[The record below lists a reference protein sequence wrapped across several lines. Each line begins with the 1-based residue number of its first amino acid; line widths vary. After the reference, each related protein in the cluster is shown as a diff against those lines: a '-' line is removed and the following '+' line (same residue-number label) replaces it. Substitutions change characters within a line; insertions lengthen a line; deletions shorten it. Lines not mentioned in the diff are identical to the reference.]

1 MHISNYLF
9 IFATETKILNMEFI
23 ALFFT
28 ISALAFVLWLM
39 AVAMLFL
46 LKVAVGTT
54 GALYYSIKGLADFLL
69 KLLDRISRL
78 LHIEGIFKTMQDKLP
93 LRQ

>member
-1 MHISNYLF
+1 
-9 IFATETKILNMEFI
+9 MEFI

-28 ISALAFVLWLM
+28 VSALAFVLWLM
-39 AVAMLFL
+39 TVAVLFL
-46 LKVAVGTT
+46 IKVAIGTT

-69 KLLDRISRL
+69 KLLDRITRI